1 MTSSELTS
9 GRSVGGEAALVP
21 VSLAGTF
28 AVLHPAQGAVGVV
41 IAGPWGYED
50 LCARRSLRILA
61 DQLAAAGYPVL
72 RFDWPG
78 TGDAAETAAE
88 VEGLA
93 CYEATLDAACAVLR
107 ERSGVEEIVLVG
119 LGLGATLALTAVADG
134 RQRAA
139 ALALL
144 APVVKGRT
152 YLRELQARAA
162 MIGEITGAAP
172 DPAPGERLSFGGL
185 GLGEQVAADIRALD
199 VSGRAGRADLP
210 PAFVAH
216 RPDKAVE
223 EAFGKAASAGATGE
237 LHVFAGYDDLMSDP
251 TASLCPQADFD
262 RLVGWLVRTVPP
274 RTCRV
279 SGVSPDAPLLE
290 LAGRAREASV
300 AFGAQGGLIGVWC
313 EPDERLPGARPVVF
327 LNSGA
332 TPRAGWAHGA
342 VEAARTL
349 AARGIASL
357 RIDLADI
364 GDSRPQAGGPQIV
377 HYHPSQLAD
386 LRAALDVVAAKGFAA
401 GAVVTGTCSGAYL
414 ALNGA
419 VADPRVRKVVAVNL
433 QRFLWDPRD
442 DVAEVLRF
450 GHTSAVDY
458 GRKMLS
464 AEKWR
469 RILSGRTNAFAL
481 LRSLLRRGFRR
492 AERDFAPWLFGL
504 APFSR
509 LYARVHAN
517 LATLRDRGTDVTLVF
532 SDGDPGLAQ
541 LPVFFGK
548 DLRRRVSYPNL
559 AVIELTDAD
568 HNLTQRAARA
578 ELVDLLALAAVAE
591 DAATR
596 QAAE

>member
-1 MTSSELTS
+1 MTSNVANPRLE
-9 GRSVGGEAALVP
+9 GKGEDALRPLV
-21 VSLAGTF
+21 VSGTF

-41 IAGPWGYED
+41 IAGAWGYED
-50 LCARRSLRILA
+50 LCARRSMRLLA
-61 DQLAAAGYPVL
+61 DQLAAAGYPAL

-78 TGDAAETAAE
+78 TGDAAGSAAD

-93 CYEATLDAACAVLR
+93 RYEAALDAACTAVRQLP
-107 ERSGVEEIVLVG
+107 GVEEIVLIG
-119 LGLGATLALTAVADG
+119 LGLGATLALKAVADG
-134 RQRAA
+134 RQAPA

-172 DPAPGERLSFGGL
+172 ACASGEMLSIGGL
-185 GLGEQVAADIRALD
+185 GLGERLAEEIRALD
-199 VSGRAGRADLP
+199 VSGLAGLADLP
-210 PAFVAH
+210 PAFVLH
-216 RPDKAVE
+216 RSGKATE
-223 EAFGKAASAGATGE
+223 EAFGKAASAGHTGE
-237 LHVFAGYDDLMSDP
+237 RHVFAGYDELMSDP
-251 TASLCPQADFD
+251 TASVCPQADFD
-262 RLVGWLVRTVPP
+262 RLVGWLVRILPP
-274 RTCRV
+274 RTV
-279 SGVSPDAPLLE
+279 GVSLASVGGTALR
-290 LAGRAREASV
+290 LAGGAHETPL
-300 AFGAQGGLIGVWC
+300 AFGPQGNLVGIWC
-313 EPDERLPGARPVVF
+313 EPAERLPGARPVVF

-332 TPRAGWAHGA
+332 TPRAGWARGA
-342 VEAARTL
+342 TEAARAL
-349 AARGIASL
+349 AGRGIASL

-364 GDSRPQAGGPQIV
+364 GDSRPQAGGPPIV
-377 HYHPSQLAD
+377 HYHPCQLAD
-386 LRAALDVVAAKGFAA
+386 LAAALDVVEAHGFGA

-419 VADPRVRKVVAVNL
+419 VADARARKVVAVNL

-464 AEKWR
+464 AEKWK
-469 RILSGRTNAFAL
+469 RILSGQTNAVAL
-481 LRSLLRRGFRR
+481 ARSLLRRGFRR

-509 LYARVHAN
+509 LYASVHAN
-517 LATLRDRGTDVTLVF
+517 LATLRDRGTDVTLVY

-541 LPVFFGK
+541 LPAFFGK

-559 AVIELTDAD
+559 AMIEFGDAD

-578 ELVDLLALAAVAE
+578 ELVDLLAAAAVAE
-591 DAATR
+591 DAAAR

>member
-1 MTSSELTS
+1 MTSSEVTS
-9 GRSVGGEAALVP
+9 GRSVGGEGALVP
-21 VSLAGTF
+21 VSVADTF
-28 AVLHPAQGAVGVV
+28 AVLHSAQGAVGVM
-41 IAGPWGYED
+41 IAGAWGYED
-50 LCARRSLRILA
+50 LCARRPMRNLA
-61 DQLAAAGYPVL
+61 DQLAASGYPAL

-78 TGDAAETAAE
+78 TGDAPETAAG

-93 CYEATLDAACAVLR
+93 RYEATLDAACAVLR
-107 ERSGVEEIVLVG
+107 EMPGVEEIVLVG
-119 LGLGATLALTAVADG
+119 LGLGATLALKAAADG
-134 RQRAA
+134 RQGAT

-144 APVVKGRT
+144 APVVKGRP

-172 DPAPGERLSFGGL
+172 DRAAGEMLSIGGL
-185 GLGEQVAADIRALD
+185 GLGEGLAEEIRTLDISGLAAQAE
-199 VSGRAGRADLP
+199 LP

-216 RPDKAVE
+216 RPDKAME
-223 EAFGKAASAGATGE
+223 EAFGRAATAGRLGE
-237 LHVFAGYDDLMSDP
+237 MHVFAGYDDLMSDP
-251 TASLCPQADFD
+251 TASICPQTDFD

-274 RTCRV
+274 RTSRV
-279 SGVSPDAPLLE
+279 SGVSPHAPVLQLGGG
-290 LAGRAREASV
+290 AGETPV
-300 AFGAQGGLIGVWC
+300 AFGPQGNLVGIWC
-313 EPDERLPGARPVVF
+313 EPGERLPGARPVIF

-332 TPRAGWAHGA
+332 TPRAGWARGA
-342 VEAARTL
+342 VEAARAL

-357 RIDLADI
+357 RIDLSDI
-364 GDSRPQAGGPQIV
+364 GDSRPQADGPPIV

-386 LRAALDVVAAKGFAA
+386 LHAALDLVEAHGFEA

-419 VADPRVRKVVAVNL
+419 VAEPRVRKVVAVNL
-433 QRFLWDPRD
+433 QRFLWDARD

-464 AEKWR
+464 VEKWK
-469 RILSGRTNAFAL
+469 RILSGRTNAVAL

-492 AERDFAPWLFGL
+492 AERDFAPWLLGL
-504 APFSR
+504 APYSR
-509 LYARVHAN
+509 LYASVHAN

-532 SDGDPGLAQ
+532 SDADPGLAQ

-548 DLRRRVSYPNL
+548 DLRRRVAYPNL
-559 AVIELTDAD
+559 AVVELSDAD

-578 ELVDLLALAAVAE
+578 ELVELLALAAVAQ
-591 DAATR
+591 DVASR

>member
-1 MTSSELTS
+1 MTPSRADKGLGD
-9 GRSVGGEAALVP
+9 GRENALAP
-21 VSLAGTF
+21 FAMSGTF
-28 AVLHPAQGAVGVV
+28 AVLHSARGAVGVV
-41 IAGPWGYED
+41 IAGAWGYED
-50 LCARRSLRILA
+50 LCARRSMRLLA
-61 DQLAAAGYPVL
+61 DQLAAAGYPAL

-78 TGDAAETAAE
+78 TGDAAGSAAD

-93 CYEATLDAACAVLR
+93 RYEAAVDAACTTLR
-107 ERSGVEEIVLVG
+107 AQPGVEEIVLLG
-119 LGLGATLALTAVADG
+119 LGLGATLALKAVADG
-134 RQRAA
+134 RQAPV

-162 MIGEITGAAP
+162 MIGEITGATP
-172 DPAPGERLSFGGL
+172 DRAAGEMLSIGGL
-185 GLGEQVAADIRALD
+185 GLGERLAEEIRALD
-199 VSGRAGRADLP
+199 VSALAGLADLP
-210 PAFVAH
+210 PAFVLH
-216 RPDKAVE
+216 RPGKAME
-223 EAFGKAASAGATGE
+223 EAFGKAASAGHAGE
-237 LHVFAGYDDLMSDP
+237 RHVFAGYDDLMSDP
-251 TASLCPQADFD
+251 TASICPQADFD
-262 RLVGWLVRTVPP
+262 RLVGWLVRTLPP
-274 RTCRV
+274 RSCD
-279 SGVSPDAPLLE
+279 VSPVSPQASDLRLADGAQEMPL
-290 LAGRAREASV
+290 
-300 AFGAQGGLIGVWC
+300 AFGPQGNLVGVWC
-313 EPDERLPGARPVVF
+313 EPVERLPGARPVVF

-332 TPRAGWAHGA
+332 TPRAGWARGA
-342 VEAARTL
+342 TEAARTL
-349 AARGIASL
+349 AGRGIASL

-364 GDSRPQAGGPQIV
+364 GDSRPQAGGPPIV

-386 LRAALDVVAAKGFAA
+386 LAAALDVVETRGFCA

-419 VADPRVRKVVAVNL
+419 VADARVRKVVAVNL

-464 AEKWR
+464 ADKWK
-469 RILSGRTNAFAL
+469 RILSGQTNAVAL
-481 LRSLLRRGFRR
+481 ARSLLRRGFRR

-509 LYARVHAN
+509 LYASVHAN
-517 LATLRDRGTDVTLVF
+517 LAMLRDRGTDVTLVY

-559 AVIELTDAD
+559 AMVELSDAD

-578 ELVDLLALAAVAE
+578 ELVDLLAAAAVAE
-591 DAATR
+591 DAAAR